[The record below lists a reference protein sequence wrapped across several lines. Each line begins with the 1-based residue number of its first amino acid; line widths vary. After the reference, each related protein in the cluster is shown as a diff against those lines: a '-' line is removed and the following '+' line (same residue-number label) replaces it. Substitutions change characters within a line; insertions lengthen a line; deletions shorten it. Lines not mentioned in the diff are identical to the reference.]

1 MVNEIKKNKTTTR
14 VKQKMILT
22 YSNKKFI
29 LTDSP
34 PSKAYEKLHWV
45 YNYATKTWQTEDIN
59 AAARFRNYADDQ
71 TEKFFNRVLLKSYPF
86 PSGGVVSPKHLKLL
100 PFQIEKGI
108 PHLLNANRTYLAH
121 QPGLGKSAQFISL
134 VNTKPGPALI
144 ICPAFLKNTWVREIT
159 KWSAQ
164 DFPKIL
170 ILESNDQL
178 QTWTKDARVDFLIV
192 SDAMISKAWVINQ
205 LYQMKFKHIAIDEAH
220 RYKNHLASRTTALFG
235 GKIVE
240 KGKVKVKSPGLIYNA
255 EHVAALSGTPMLNR
269 PIELWAILYSMAPE
283 TIDFQTYEQFGYSY
297 CGPTRGE
304 YGETLF
310 LGAHNEKALHQKLFG
325 KFMQR
330 LRKADVLED
339 LPPKIRDVILLPTNT
354 LPEETK
360 KLDQELRNKID
371 LGKITTGGNL
381 GEYAVLRHQIGL
393 SKVNFCTQFV
403 DVILSEDESEQII
416 LFAVHRDVVA
426 ELSTALAKYNP
437 CVINGGVPE
446 QIRQRY
452 QDEFQAGT
460 RRLIIGNIA
469 AMNLGLTLTSATRIV
484 FVEYEW
490 TPAMNEQAEDRAH
503 RIGKTDSIYCQ
514 YLVAPNSIDEM
525 VLNSILDKEE
535 RITKIIEGK

>member
-1 MVNEIKKNKTTTR
+1 
-14 VKQKMILT
+14 MILT
-22 YSNKKFI
+22 YINKKFI
-29 LTDSP
+29 LSDSP
-34 PSKAYEKLHWV
+34 PPTKSYEKLHWL

-59 AAARFRNYADDQ
+59 AAARFRNYADQQ

-86 PSGGVVSPKHLKLL
+86 PSGGVVSPKHLQLL
-100 PFQIEKGI
+100 PFQLEKGI
-108 PHLLNANRTYLAH
+108 PHLLNTNRTYLAH

-170 ILESNDQL
+170 VLESNDQL
-178 QTWTKDARVDFLIV
+178 QTWSDGAGIDFVIV

-205 LYQMKFKHIAIDEAH
+205 LYQMKFKHVAIDEAH
-220 RYKNHLASRTTALFG
+220 RFKNHLASRTTALFG
-235 GKIVE
+235 GKVIE
-240 KGKVKVKSPGLIYNA
+240 KGKTKVSSPGLIYKA

-283 TIDFQTYEQFGYSY
+283 TIDFMSYEQFGYSY

-310 LGAHNEKALHQKLFG
+310 LGAHNEKTLHAKLTA

-330 LRKADVLED
+330 LKKSDVLSD
-339 LPPKIRDVILLPTNT
+339 LPPKIRDVVLLPTNT
-354 LPEETK
+354 LSAEVQ
-360 KLDQELRNKID
+360 KLDQELRTKID
-371 LGKITTGGNL
+371 LANVTVAGSL
-381 GEYAVLRHQIGL
+381 GEYATLRHLIGV
-393 SKVNFCTQFV
+393 SKIPFCANFV
-403 DVILSEDESEQII
+403 DCILTEDETESVI

-426 ELSTALAKYNP
+426 ELSTLLAKYNP
-437 CVINGGVPE
+437 CVINGGVHE
-446 QIRQRY
+446 EIRQRY

-469 AMNLGLTLTSATRIV
+469 AMNLGLTLTMATRIV

-503 RIGKTDSIYCQ
+503 RIGQNDSVYCQ
-514 YLVAPNSIDEM
+514 YLVAPNSIDEL

-535 RITKIIEGK
+535 RITKIIEGGAK